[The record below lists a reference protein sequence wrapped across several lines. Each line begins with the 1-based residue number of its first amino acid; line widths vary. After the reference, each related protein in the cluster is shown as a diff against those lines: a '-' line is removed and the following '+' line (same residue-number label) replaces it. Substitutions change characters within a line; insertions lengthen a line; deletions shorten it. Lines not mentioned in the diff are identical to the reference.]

1 MIQIGGWSGATG
13 NGTFTITAPP
23 PPAPNDD
30 CSAAIALVGAGP
42 YAVSNAGGT
51 TGAQGQSEAA
61 CLFFSTTGIADDT
74 WYTWTA
80 PASGLTVV
88 SLCSGP
94 GTIVDSKM
102 AAYDGAGCPGAAA
115 IACNDDSC
123 GLISELSFNAVGGN
137 SYTFQLGNYPLG
149 GAAQGSATMTI
160 TQPPPPPLGEGC
172 ANPFIIA
179 GYGSFPFDNTAATT
193 DTQFGCSMTNDLW
206 YLWNAPSSGS
216 TCITTCGQTAIDS
229 KLAAYDGGTCGS
241 PIVACSDDNCGLQ
254 TTISINA
261 VAGQNYL
268 IQLGAFSAGGGGPGT
283 FTISPPATYPG
294 CRKDDGVSDDAVGG
308 NLGNG
313 SGVLWIH
320 AFGNAGDSTV
330 ISSVSSAYGTAAFPG
345 GAPPNGTPVLAG
357 VWNDPT
363 NDGDPSDAVLLATA
377 PSTIQ
382 NVDTDILN
390 QIDFNPPVV
399 TSGVYFVGV
408 GTTITAS
415 PQFMAPLDTS
425 CVSSGGRV
433 WIVGQNNG
441 QPVNYAN
448 LSGNTI
454 PPIDEDNILPGV
466 WLLRADCTAKNSI
479 TPFCFGDG
487 TGFPCPCGNSG
498 MAGRGCENSAS
509 TGGGL
514 LSGAGSASVGT
525 DTLVITASFLRPTA
539 LGVLFQSTAADSGHA
554 FGDGVSCLQGTAK
567 RLYKKNAV
575 GGVIT
580 MPSGTDPSVSAASA
594 AKGDP
599 LSAGSLRNY
608 GLAYRDP
615 AAFCNPPPATF
626 NGTNMLRVVWGP

>member
-1 MIQIGGWSGATG
+1 
-13 NGTFTITAPP
+13 
-23 PPAPNDD
+23 
-30 CSAAIALVGAGP
+30 
-42 YAVSNAGGT
+42 
-51 TGAQGQSEAA
+51 
-61 CLFFSTTGIADDT
+61 
-74 WYTWTA
+74 
-80 PASGLTVV
+80 
-88 SLCSGP
+88 
-94 GTIVDSKM
+94 
-102 AAYDGAGCPGAAA
+102 
-115 IACNDDSC
+115 
-123 GLISELSFNAVGGN
+123 
-137 SYTFQLGNYPLG
+137 
-149 GAAQGSATMTI
+149 
-160 TQPPPPPLGEGC
+160 
-172 ANPFIIA
+172 
-179 GYGSFPFDNTAATT
+179 
-193 DTQFGCSMTNDLW
+193 
-206 YLWNAPSSGS
+206 
-216 TCITTCGQTAIDS
+216 
-229 KLAAYDGGTCGS
+229 
-241 PIVACSDDNCGLQ
+241 
-254 TTISINA
+254 
-261 VAGQNYL
+261 
-268 IQLGAFSAGGGGPGT
+268 
-283 FTISPPATYPG
+283 
-294 CRKDDGVSDDAVGG
+294 
-308 NLGNG
+308 
-313 SGVLWIH
+313 
-320 AFGNAGDSTV
+320 V